1 MDVQAVQ
8 RQINET
14 VRIANNEML
23 SSFSD
28 LLDSR
33 LLEMR
38 RSISENQKAIAEK
51 QEARIEKNYARR
63 VQILITR

>member
-1 MDVQAVQ
+1 MWHEIDEIMDTQAVQ

-33 LLEMR
+33 LSEMQ
-38 RSISENQKAIAEK
+38 RSISENQKAM
-51 QEARIEKNYARR
+51 EKNKR
-63 VQILITR
+63 LE

>member
-51 QEARIEKNYARR
+51 QEARIEKTMPDGYKF
-63 VQILITR
+63 